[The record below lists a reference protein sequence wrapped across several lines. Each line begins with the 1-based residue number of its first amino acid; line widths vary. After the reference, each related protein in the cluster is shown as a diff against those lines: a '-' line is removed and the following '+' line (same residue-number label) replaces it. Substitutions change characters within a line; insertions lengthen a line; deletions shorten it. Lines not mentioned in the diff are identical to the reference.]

1 MVARLWLD
9 VVLFQ
14 YSIDPSSGFSVV
26 VVEDSSQLF
35 PSYDRPLRRV
45 PERTLRIVIFLPR
58 RGSCR
63 AFRDGS
69 ALLRILRSSRTS
81 IRCPFRAARPLKLDI
96 AM

>member
-35 PSYDRPLRRV
+35 PSYDRL
-45 PERTLRIVIFLPR
+45 
-58 RGSCR
+58 
-63 AFRDGS
+63 
-69 ALLRILRSSRTS
+69 
-81 IRCPFRAARPLKLDI
+81 
-96 AM
+96 